1 MSFKIRITRNGTE
14 LGEREAEAVKL
25 RLLTTPEYKEY
36 GSLLPSVNGIWWLA
50 TKGLSKYSMAVV
62 SGGMISHTG
71 APVTSQ
77 RIGFRPVV
85 RLSEPLLEKG
95 DRVYMAD
102 EWWTAVTSDEAVCD
116 RILAE
121 GAFSVRP
128 ESYTAFDFEGSQA
141 ERALIRCLSE
151 KGMQIPPS
159 KRWRPS
165 LGPKPVKAE
174 LS

>member
-1 MSFKIRITRNGTE
+1 MAFKIRIIRNGIK

-25 RLLTTPEYKEY
+25 RLMTTPEYKEY
-36 GSLLPSVNGIWWLA
+36 SSLLPSVKGIWWLS

-62 SGGMISHTG
+62 SGGMVSHTG

-85 RLSEPLLEKG
+85 KISEALFEAG
-95 DRVYMAD
+95 DKVIMGD
-102 EWWTAVTSDEAVCD
+102 EEWTAIKTDEAVCD

-128 ESYTAFDFEGSQA
+128 ESYTAFDFEGSPA
-141 ERALIRCLSE
+141 ERSLIRYLSE
-151 KGMQIPPS
+151 KGMHISPS

-165 LGPKPVKAE
+165 IGPKPVKME